1 VRELS
6 LHILDIAENGITAGA
21 DCIQILVN
29 EARRNEDLLT
39 IVIEDNGS
47 GMSAEKLQ
55 KPTDPFITTRTTRR
69 VGLGL
74 SLLSAAADR
83 CEGSLEIETEPG
95 RGTRVQ
101 ATFRYN
107 HIDRAPV
114 GDMASTITTLIMG
127 NPQVDFVYTHIID
140 TKDFV
145 LDTRDLKEG
154 KQDQSLTDPVLIFHL
169 TRSIR
174 NSLSAL
180 AGSSG
185 GESGGTEENHGKID
199 N

>member
-1 VRELS
+1 MRELS

-21 DCIQILVN
+21 DCIQIEVN
-29 EARRNEDLLT
+29 EKRAEDLLT
-39 IVIEDNGS
+39 IVIEDNGR
-47 GMSAEKLQ
+47 GMPADKFQ
-55 KPTDPFITTRTTRR
+55 NPTDPFITTRKTRR

-74 SLLSAAADR
+74 SLLAAAAER
-83 CEGSLEIETEPG
+83 CEGNMAIDTESG
-95 RGTRVQ
+95 RGTRVE
-101 ATFRYN
+101 ATFRYS

-114 GDMASTITTLIMG
+114 GDMAATITTLIMG
-127 NPQVDFVYTHIID
+127 NPQIDFVYTHIID
-140 TKDFV
+140 TEDFV

-154 KQDQSLTDPVLIFHL
+154 KQDLSLTDPVLIFNL

-180 AGSSG
+180 AEGS
-185 GESGGTEENHGKID
+185 GESGGTEENHGQID

>member
-1 VRELS
+1 MRELS

-29 EARRNEDLLT
+29 EARNEDLLT
-39 IVIEDNGS
+39 IVIEDNGR
-47 GMSAEKLQ
+47 GMPAEKLQ

-74 SLLSAAADR
+74 SLLAAAVDR
-83 CEGSLEIETEPG
+83 CDGKLEIETEPG
-95 RGTRVQ
+95 RGTRVE
-101 ATFRYN
+101 ATFRYS

-140 TKDFV
+140 TQDFV

-154 KQDQSLTDPVLIFHL
+154 PQDQSLTNPVLIHHL
-169 TRSIR
+169 TQSIR
-174 NSLSAL
+174 NSLNEL
-180 AGSSG
+180 
-185 GESGGTEENHGKID
+185 T
-199 N
+199 